1 MNRSLLKVHSQKKL
15 FQLLILNDVKY
26 LNTTRILNSTFPK
39 DVQPGPYP
47 YTEEQR
53 IAAAK
58 KYGLK

>member
-1 MNRSLLKVHSQKKL
+1 MNRSLLRIYSQKKL
-15 FQLLILNDVKY
+15 FQSLILNDVKY

-47 YTEEQR
+47 VTEEQR

-58 KYGLK
+58 KYGMR